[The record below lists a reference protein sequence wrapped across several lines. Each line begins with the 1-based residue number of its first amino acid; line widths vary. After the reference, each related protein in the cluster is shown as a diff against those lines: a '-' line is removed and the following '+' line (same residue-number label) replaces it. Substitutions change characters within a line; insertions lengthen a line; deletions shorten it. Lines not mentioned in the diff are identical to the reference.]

1 MNEYVLKMEQV
12 VVSSKTR
19 KNILNIEQFA
29 LHPGELVAVLGP
41 NGAGKSTLLR
51 TINLLHSFQGKI
63 QLFGHDVRNANQT
76 LLRRR
81 CALVFQEKLLLND
94 TVFNNVARALM
105 FRGTSAKEIQQKV
118 YTTLADFGCEHLAN
132 RSVFSLSGGEAKRVC
147 IARALVTDPEL
158 LLLDEP
164 SASLDLGIR
173 NEMIEKIRQWAE
185 VRGASVI
192 LISHNFTDILRF
204 AERAIALFDGC
215 IVQDDKLETLIRRPA
230 NEQLARLVGIDN
242 IIPCQVKQS
251 NHGYCIKLA
260 NGIKFS
266 YPGEIRKSITACCLS
281 SDTFNLYD
289 ASFSKQHKPW
299 SVIIEGLVERV
310 LNGMGTY
317 NIWVKVGEQTLIARV
332 PQNHISGNVHRNEMI
347 KLAFNAVDAHFI

>member
-12 VVSSKTR
+12 NVSSKTR

-63 QLFGHDVRNANQT
+63 QLFGQDVRNANQT

-105 FRGTSAKEIQQKV
+105 FRGTSAKEIKQKV
-118 YTTLADFGCEHLAN
+118 YATLADFGCGHLAN

-173 NEMIEKIRQWAE
+173 TEMIEKIRQWAE